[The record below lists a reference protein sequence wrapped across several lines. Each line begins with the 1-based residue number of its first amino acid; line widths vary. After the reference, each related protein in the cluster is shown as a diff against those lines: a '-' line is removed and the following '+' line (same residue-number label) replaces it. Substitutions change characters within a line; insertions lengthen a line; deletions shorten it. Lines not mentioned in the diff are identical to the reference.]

1 MPRGAIRL
9 TASTTLLTAAVLL
22 MLQPHRAHASALPEA
37 IAAGHHMATNWCA
50 ECHAVER
57 GEVTSGK
64 GPAFQRIADMPSATE
79 LSLKVFLRSNHANM
93 PNFIIAPGDADEI
106 VRYILSLKRN

>member
-1 MPRGAIRL
+1 MRTGAVRL
-9 TASTTLLTAAVLL
+9 MAIALLAAVQL
-22 MLQPHRAHASALPEA
+22 MPQPRRAQASALPEA
-37 IAAGHHMATNWCA
+37 IAAGHRMAVNWCA

-57 GEVTSGK
+57 GEVMSGK
-64 GPAFQRIADMPSATE
+64 GPAFQRIADMPSTTE

-106 VRYILSLKRN
+106 ARYILSLKRN